1 LTSRLRHN
9 LVDSGIAVVLAAA
22 VTGAF
27 SLLTV
32 LVQKFR
38 RENARDH
45 DVVMG
50 MLKYMHK
57 SVIRTEGK
65 LDKHIE
71 DHNRK
76 I

>member
-1 LTSRLRHN
+1 MDGGL
-9 LVDSGIAVVLAAA
+9 AVVLAAA

-38 RENARDH
+38 KENARDH

-71 DHNRK
+71 DHNKK

>member
-1 LTSRLRHN
+1 M
-9 LVDSGIAVVLAAA
+9 DSGIALILAAA
-22 VTGAF
+22 VTGSF

-32 LVQKFR
+32 LVQRFR
-38 RENARDH
+38 KENAKDH

-71 DHNRK
+71 DHNKK

>member
-1 LTSRLRHN
+1 M
-9 LVDSGIAVVLAAA
+9 DAGIAVVLAAA

-38 RENARDH
+38 KENARDH

-50 MLKYMHK
+50 MLKHMHK
-57 SVIRTEGK
+57 GIVRTESK
-65 LDKHIE
+65 LETHIRE
-71 DHNRK
+71 HDRHS
-76 I
+76 

>member
-1 LTSRLRHN
+1 MDGGL
-9 LVDSGIAVVLAAA
+9 AVVLAAA

-32 LVQKFR
+32 PVQKFR
-38 RENARDH
+38 KENARDH

-71 DHNRK
+71 DHNKK

>member
-1 LTSRLRHN
+1 MDGGLA
-9 LVDSGIAVVLAAA
+9 IVLAAA

-38 RENARDH
+38 KENSRDH

>member
-1 LTSRLRHN
+1 MRLRHN
-9 LVDSGIAVVLAAA
+9 LVDGGIAIVLAAA
-22 VTGAF
+22 VTGSF

>member
-1 LTSRLRHN
+1 M
-9 LVDSGIAVVLAAA
+9 DAGIAVVLAAA

-38 RENARDH
+38 KENARDH

-50 MLKYMHK
+50 MLKYINK
-57 SVIRTEGK
+57 SIVRTEVK

-71 DHNRK
+71 EHKQNTE
-76 I
+76 

>member
-1 LTSRLRHN
+1 M
-9 LVDSGIAVVLAAA
+9 DAGIALVLAAA
-22 VTGAF
+22 VTGSF

-38 RENARDH
+38 KENAKDH

>member
-1 LTSRLRHN
+1 M
-9 LVDSGIAVVLAAA
+9 DSGIAVVLAAA

-27 SLLTV
+27 GLLTV

>member
-1 LTSRLRHN
+1 M
-9 LVDSGIAVVLAAA
+9 DSGLAIVLAAA

-38 RENARDH
+38 KENAKDH

-65 LDKHIE
+65 LDKHIQ
-71 DHNRK
+71 DHDRK

>member
-1 LTSRLRHN
+1 
-9 LVDSGIAVVLAAA
+9 VDSGVAVILAAA

-38 RENARDH
+38 KENARDH

-65 LDKHIE
+65 LDKHIQ
-71 DHNRK
+71 DHDKK

>member
-1 LTSRLRHN
+1 M
-9 LVDSGIAVVLAAA
+9 DSGIAVVLAAA

-38 RENARDH
+38 KENARDH

-65 LDKHIE
+65 LDKHIQ
-71 DHNRK
+71 DHDRK

>member
-1 LTSRLRHN
+1 MDGGL
-9 LVDSGIAVVLAAA
+9 AVVLAAA

-38 RENARDH
+38 KENARDH

>member
-1 LTSRLRHN
+1 
-9 LVDSGIAVVLAAA
+9 VDSGIAVVLAAA

-38 RENARDH
+38 KENARDH

>member
-1 LTSRLRHN
+1 MRLRHN
-9 LVDSGIAVVLAAA
+9 LVDGGLAIVLAAA

-38 RENARDH
+38 KENARDH

>member
-1 LTSRLRHN
+1 M
-9 LVDSGIAVVLAAA
+9 DSGIAVVLAAA

-38 RENARDH
+38 KENARDH

>member
-1 LTSRLRHN
+1 M
-9 LVDSGIAVVLAAA
+9 DSGIAVVLAAA

-38 RENARDH
+38 KENARDH

-65 LDKHIE
+65 LDKHIQ
-71 DHNRK
+71 DHDKK

>member
-1 LTSRLRHN
+1 MDT
-9 LVDSGIAVVLAAA
+9 GIAVVLAAA

-38 RENARDH
+38 KENARDH

-50 MLKYMHK
+50 MLKYINK
-57 SVIRTEGK
+57 SIVRTEVK
-65 LDKHIE
+65 LDKHIQE
-71 DHNRK
+71 HKQNTE
-76 I
+76 

>member
-1 LTSRLRHN
+1 
-9 LVDSGIAVVLAAA
+9 VDSGIAVVLAAA
-22 VTGAF
+22 ITGAF
-27 SLLTV
+27 SLLTM

-38 RENARDH
+38 KENARDH

>member
-1 LTSRLRHN
+1 
-9 LVDSGIAVVLAAA
+9 VDAGIAVVLAAA

-38 RENARDH
+38 KENARDH

-65 LDKHIE
+65 LDKHIQ
-71 DHNRK
+71 DHNK
-76 I
+76 EI

>member
-1 LTSRLRHN
+1 
-9 LVDSGIAVVLAAA
+9 VDSGIAVVLAAA

-27 SLLTV
+27 SLLTM

-38 RENARDH
+38 KENARDH

>member
-1 LTSRLRHN
+1 M
-9 LVDSGIAVVLAAA
+9 DSGIAVVLAAA

>member
-1 LTSRLRHN
+1 
-9 LVDSGIAVVLAAA
+9 VDSGIAVVLAAA

>member
-1 LTSRLRHN
+1 M
-9 LVDSGIAVVLAAA
+9 DSGIALVLAAA

-32 LVQKFR
+32 LIQKFR
-38 RENARDH
+38 KENARDH

-65 LDKHIE
+65 LDKHIQ
-71 DHNRK
+71 DHNK
-76 I
+76 EI